1 MNSSQ
6 FSISRSE
13 VEFFTPTPITYLLF
27 SLSLETSGEK
37 SESPEATTKQ
47 LMCSFWNDMSIA
59 STTSR
64 MSAEFL
70 PPDGLLRDLDQLDR
84 RLVEAALVV
93 GVAAPV
99 GVGLLDEELA
109 LVEQALQDEVDV
121 ELPVVGVPDADGDVL
136 EVDEEGEPLLV
147 LVILCQAILLKGG
160 PTDTPN
166 PDPRV
171 PARGRPAETRGHG
184 DFRLT

>member
-13 VEFFTPTPITYLLF
+13 VEFFTPRPITYLLF
-27 SLSLETSGEK
+27 SFSLLTSGEK

-59 STTSR
+59 STTRR

-70 PPDGLLRDLDQLDR
+70 PPTDFCGTSISSIAASWK
-84 RLVEAALVV
+84 AALVV

-99 GVGLLDEELA
+99 GVGLLDEQLA
-109 LVEQALQDEVDV
+109 LVEQALQHEVDV
-121 ELPVVGVPDADGDVL
+121 ELAVVGVADADGDVL
-136 EVDEEGEPLLV
+136 EVDEQREALLV
-147 LVILCQAILLKGG
+147 A
-160 PTDTPN
+160 
-166 PDPRV
+166 
-171 PARGRPAETRGHG
+171 
-184 DFRLT
+184 